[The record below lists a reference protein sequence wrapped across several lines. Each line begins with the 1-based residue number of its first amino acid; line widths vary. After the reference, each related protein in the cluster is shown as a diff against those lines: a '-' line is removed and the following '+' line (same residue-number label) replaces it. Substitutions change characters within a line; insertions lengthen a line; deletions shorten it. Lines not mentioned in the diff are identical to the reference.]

1 MDGSQYFVAWPKP
14 SFDIFILFRYF
25 SSNREKNL
33 IWKSNSPILAVQFQ
47 CFHLCISWLEYRIQ
61 GSRFP
66 VGPRPSHRFQ
76 IYFKS
81 QWSLLEIQS
90 TVLYFVPSVQLFVV
104 VALKTGKYIPR
115 KYVLFRAFQFLS
127 KFWRSIDFSS
137 FHLSEFSPFG
147 KIWKSAKWT
156 NNVNNAHR

>member
-1 MDGSQYFVAWPKP
+1 MNGSEYFVAWPKP

-66 VGPRPSHRFQ
+66 RLDLGHP
-76 IYFKS
+76 IDFKS
-81 QWSLLEIQS
+81 ISNLSEVYWRYSQQYCISFPRCSYLSLLHWKPESIYRES
-90 TVLYFVPSVQLFVV
+90 MYFS
-104 VALKTGKYIPR
+104 
-115 KYVLFRAFQFLS
+115 VLFNFSQNFDG
-127 KFWRSIDFSS
+127 RSISLHFI
-137 FHLSEFSPFG
+137 SPNSLLLE
-147 KIWKSAKWT
+147 KYEKVQNERT
-156 NNVNNAHR
+156 M